1 MSRPRNSD
9 MILNVSDLK
18 TWFPIKRG
26 IVSRTIGYVKAV
38 DGVSFRMFRGETVGL
53 VGESG
58 SGKTTLG
65 RTLLGLEKA
74 RQGSIIFKGQ
84 NLLTMH
90 RRVFR
95 ELRQK
100 IQIIFQDPLSSLNPR
115 LNVLDTVTEGL
126 EEFGMVQG
134 DRQAHAVKLLAE
146 VGLDKDAI
154 YRYPHEFSGG
164 QRQRINIARAISLR
178 PDFIVCDEP
187 VSALDV
193 SVQAQVIN
201 LLMDL
206 RDKLNLSYLF
216 ISHDI
221 SVVSHIAQ
229 RILVM
234 YRGKI
239 VEQGSAI
246 DVIHNPQHPYT
257 QTLIAAVP
265 VPGIEKQRRSE
276 IHADEDKIGSGC
288 SYQHR
293 CPDANEACREKP
305 PPERGEGSHRFW
317 CHQITSNAKK

>member
-1 MSRPRNSD
+1 
-9 MILNVSDLK
+9 
-18 TWFPIKRG
+18 
-26 IVSRTIGYVKAV
+26 
-38 DGVSFRMFRGETVGL
+38 
-53 VGESG
+53 
-58 SGKTTLG
+58 
-65 RTLLGLEKA
+65 
-74 RQGSIIFKGQ
+74 
-84 NLLTMH
+84 
-90 RRVFR
+90 
-95 ELRQK
+95 
-100 IQIIFQDPLSSLNPR
+100 
-115 LNVLDTVTEGL
+115 
-126 EEFGMVQG
+126 
-134 DRQAHAVKLLAE
+134 
-146 VGLDKDAI
+146 
-154 YRYPHEFSGG
+154 
-164 QRQRINIARAISLR
+164 
-178 PDFIVCDEP
+178 
-187 VSALDV
+187 
-193 SVQAQVIN
+193 
-201 LLMDL
+201 MDL

-239 VEQGSAI
+239 VEQGSAK

-293 CPDANEACREKP
+293 CPDANEVCREKP

>member
-239 VEQGSAI
+239 VEQGSAK

-257 QTLIAAVP
+257 QTLIAVVP

-293 CPDANEACREKP
+293 CPDANEVCREKP

>member
-239 VEQGSAI
+239 VEQGSAK

-293 CPDANEACREKP
+293 CPDANEVCREKP

>member
-239 VEQGSAI
+239 VEQGSAK

>member
-239 VEQGSAI
+239 VEQGSAK

-293 CPDANEACREKP
+293 CPDANEVCREKP

-317 CHQITSNAKK
+317 CHQITSNAKN